1 MADERTFHL
10 TITTPDRDFY
20 VGDVV
25 KVEINTTEGQI
36 GVLKNHIPLT
46 TVIEPGVCY
55 LYESDTDVKV
65 CAVHKGF
72 LEVLQDKVT
81 ILAEVAE
88 WPDEIDVERA
98 REAQIRAERRLAE
111 NVAGTNMTR
120 ATLALKRSAARI
132 EAAKK

>member
-1 MADERTFHL
+1 MADERAFNL

-20 VGDVV
+20 KGSVV

-55 LYESDTDVKV
+55 IYESDTDVKV
-65 CAVHKGF
+65 CAIHRGF
-72 LEVLQDKVT
+72 LEIMQDSMT
-81 ILAEVAE
+81 ILAEIAE
-88 WPDEIDVERA
+88 WPEEIDLQRA
-98 REAQIRAERRLAE
+98 KEAQIRAERRLAE
-111 NVAGTNMTR
+111 NPAGTNISR

-132 EAAKK
+132 EAASK